1 MYRLRWQRE
10 VGLMN
15 REELKWFPQKPKCEG
30 GMGGFVSI
38 GITECRYSLG
48 IFGFGLLLS
57 AFSFI
62 LELAVNYVW
71 NLTKKI
77 HRNKKQRETS
87 SAADGYHVNF

>member
-1 MYRLRWQRE
+1 
-10 VGLMN
+10 MN

-38 GITECRYSLG
+38 GITECRYALG

-62 LELAVNYVW
+62 LEVAFNYMW
-71 NLTKKI
+71 NLAKKI
-77 HRNKKQRETS
+77 HQNKKQRK
-87 SAADGYHVNF
+87 GNHVIDDYNGDFIH